1 MELIATTLGAGVTAL
16 VVGSIAGGLAAGV
29 SAAVLTFI
37 ISLAAIFVVHFL
49 RAPARLDRERQSEID
64 GLNAAVNELQA
75 SAGELEAKHRSELK
89 ELKRKE
95 KEIRF
100 KLYRRYRK
108 ILTQV
113 SELLEPR
120 VSIDYL
126 ADQPSFIALKTV
138 GRKHYRV
145 IRVRVTNTGGAPLY
159 NLRAQL
165 KLTTRHTSYE
175 NEDLTLKEE
184 GLPIIRQILYRH
196 EQQALPKPRTSFN
209 LSRGESQFVNV
220 AMQENEDGKWGA
232 VTLCL
237 SRIGVDNYSN
247 GVNPNDPVEF
257 SIVVLGDMSP
267 CSRNFVLSLDDGGVL
282 QMRAAD

>member
-1 MELIATTLGAGVTAL
+1 VELVATTLGAGATAL

-49 RAPARLDRERQSEID
+49 RAPSKLDRERQSEID
-64 GLNAAVNELQA
+64 GLNAAVRELRA
-75 SAGELEAKHRSELK
+75 SAGELEAKHQSELK
-89 ELKRKE
+89 ALKRRE
-95 KEIRF
+95 KEVRF

-108 ILTQV
+108 ILTGV
-113 SELLEPR
+113 SELLKPR

-165 KLTTRHTSYE
+165 KLTTQHTSYE

-184 GLPIIRQILYRH
+184 GLPIIRRILYRH

-209 LSRGESQFVNV
+209 QSGGSRSSS
-220 AMQENEDGKWGA
+220 
-232 VTLCL
+232 T
-237 SRIGVDNYSN
+237 
-247 GVNPNDPVEF
+247 
-257 SIVVLGDMSP
+257 SP
-267 CSRNFVLSLDDGGVL
+267 CKRVKTASGGPSRCVC
-282 QMRAAD
+282 RASVWTITAMA